1 MLAVTGLTFAFKRKP
16 ILDDVSFTLTDGQI
30 TGLVAPNG
38 TGKTTL
44 LRLLCGLLP
53 VGQAHV
59 LVNGIDQR
67 QKHTQFL
74 KQLFF
79 LESSSNLYPDLT
91 VQDHLLYVKRV
102 WQSPVDIGETV
113 ASLGMQSY
121 AKTRIKRLSLGM
133 KQHALL
139 AMYIV
144 SNAQTML
151 IDEPLNGLD
160 PSSIQQFEAMFR
172 QLREEGKTLLVS
184 SHQMDSVGRVCDQV
198 FFLKNQKLDALP
210 NDGQDMMAE
219 YTTRFLTEA
228 S

>member
-1 MLAVTGLTFAFKRKP
+1 MLAVSGLTFAFKRKP
-16 ILDDVSFTLTDGQI
+16 ILADVSFTLADGQI

-53 VGQAHV
+53 ISQAHV
-59 LVNGIDQR
+59 LVNGIDQQ

-91 VQDHLLYVKRV
+91 VQDHLRYVKRV

-198 FFLKNQKLDALP
+198 FFLKNQKLDVLP

-219 YTTRFLTEA
+219 YTKRFLTEA